1 MCTRLKKL
9 SIFNILESP
18 GKDLYSSCVATAVS
32 MKNPTMVT
40 KIEGIHRKPR
50 TNANVTA
57 FLINDPRKKGL
68 KTLST
73 IPNGIEKFFPQIQIF
88 WWVVGNI
95 STIDST
101 TFKPWPHLIIIN
113 LDYNKL
119 TTLDGN
125 LFQHTRKLRRIYF
138 TSNLLQHVG
147 LDLLTGLTKLERL
160 GFSRN
165 PCINNWAKNP
175 QEIQEINRQLRTNC
189 PPLKLTSTHVQE
201 PQQSRQLPDQ

>member
-1 MCTRLKKL
+1 
-9 SIFNILESP
+9 
-18 GKDLYSSCVATAVS
+18 
-32 MKNPTMVT
+32 MVT
-40 KIEGIHRKPR
+40 KIKGIHRKPR

-88 WWVVGNI
+88 WWVLGNI

-113 LDYNKL
+113 LEYNKL

-138 TSNLLQHVG
+138 TNNSLQHVG

-160 GFSRN
+160 RFLGN
-165 PCINNWAKNP
+165 PCINSEAYTP
-175 QEIQEINRQLRTNC
+175 QQISEIERQLRTNC
-189 PPLKLTSTHVQE
+189 PPLKLSATLVQE
-201 PQQSRQLPDQ
+201 PQQSRTLSDQ